1 METEQTMEQRLGVE
15 LEVLRRCILFRNM
28 TDEEIRSA
36 LEAVSARRAGY
47 ARRAVIGQD
56 GDPLEEVALI
66 LSGNLHLTHADAA
79 GNSNLMD
86 VLGPGDTLGVLN
98 AVGGYRLHSTITAAS
113 AAELLFFR
121 VDKLLRANRLTDP
134 GQIRFVQNLT
144 LVVAQKA
151 QRLTKKLEDSIRR
164 TTRERLQDYLSAQY
178 HKAGSRTFVIP
189 LNRQDLADFLFVD
202 RSAMSNE
209 LCKMRDEGLLKF
221 EKSRFELLV
230 QMPITDHEPDPN
242 EECPIHIP
250 KPPRL
255 MQPGGFLRRYRH
267 PLLRAAGPP
276 GPRFRLRVQG
286 PCLRARTRWRAWQGA
301 VRAWWRKAPAATKKC
316 RQKERPSELR
326 KGVL

>member
-1 METEQTMEQRLGVE
+1 MKQNNVKQEYRLRYGMPEQKGGTGMETEQTMEQRLGVE
-15 LEVLRRCILFRNM
+15 LETLRHCILFRNM

-36 LEAVSARRAGY
+36 LAAVNARRASY

-98 AVGGYRLHSTITAAS
+98 AVGGYRLHSTITAAT
-113 AAELLFFR
+113 AAEVLFFR

-144 LVVAQKA
+144 LAVAQKA

-230 QMPITDHEPDPN
+230 QMPITDQEPDPN
-242 EECPIHIP
+242 EE
-250 KPPRL
+250 
-255 MQPGGFLRRYRH
+255 
-267 PLLRAAGPP
+267 
-276 GPRFRLRVQG
+276 
-286 PCLRARTRWRAWQGA
+286 
-301 VRAWWRKAPAATKKC
+301 
-316 RQKERPSELR
+316 
-326 KGVL
+326 

>member
-1 METEQTMEQRLGVE
+1 MKQNNVKQKYRLRYGMPEQKGGTGMETEQTMEQRLGVE
-15 LEVLRRCILFRNM
+15 LETLRHCILFRNM

-36 LEAVSARRAGY
+36 LAAVSARRASY
-47 ARRAVIGQD
+47 ARRAVIRQD

-98 AVGGYRLHSTITAAS
+98 AVGGYRLHSTITAAT
-113 AAELLFFR
+113 AAEVLFFR

-144 LVVAQKA
+144 LAVAQKA

-242 EECPIHIP
+242 EE
-250 KPPRL
+250 
-255 MQPGGFLRRYRH
+255 
-267 PLLRAAGPP
+267 
-276 GPRFRLRVQG
+276 
-286 PCLRARTRWRAWQGA
+286 
-301 VRAWWRKAPAATKKC
+301 
-316 RQKERPSELR
+316 
-326 KGVL
+326 

>member
-1 METEQTMEQRLGVE
+1 MKQNNVKQEYRLRYGMPEQKGGTGMETEQTMEQRLGVE
-15 LEVLRRCILFRNM
+15 LETLRHCILFRNM

-36 LEAVSARRAGY
+36 LAAVNARRASY

-98 AVGGYRLHSTITAAS
+98 AVGGYRLHSTITAAT
-113 AAELLFFR
+113 AAEVLFFR

-144 LVVAQKA
+144 LAVAQKA

-242 EECPIHIP
+242 EE
-250 KPPRL
+250 
-255 MQPGGFLRRYRH
+255 
-267 PLLRAAGPP
+267 
-276 GPRFRLRVQG
+276 
-286 PCLRARTRWRAWQGA
+286 
-301 VRAWWRKAPAATKKC
+301 
-316 RQKERPSELR
+316 
-326 KGVL
+326 

>member
-1 METEQTMEQRLGVE
+1 MKQNNVKQEYRLRYGMPEQKGGTGMETEQTMEQRLGVE
-15 LEVLRRCILFRNM
+15 LETLRHCILFRNM

-36 LEAVSARRAGY
+36 LAAVNARRASY

-98 AVGGYRLHSTITAAS
+98 AVGGYRLHSTITAAT
-113 AAELLFFR
+113 AAEVLFFR

-144 LVVAQKA
+144 LAVAQKA

-230 QMPITDHEPDPN
+230 QMPITDDEPDPN
-242 EECPIHIP
+242 QE
-250 KPPRL
+250 
-255 MQPGGFLRRYRH
+255 
-267 PLLRAAGPP
+267 
-276 GPRFRLRVQG
+276 
-286 PCLRARTRWRAWQGA
+286 
-301 VRAWWRKAPAATKKC
+301 
-316 RQKERPSELR
+316 
-326 KGVL
+326 

>member
-1 METEQTMEQRLGVE
+1 MKQNNVKQEYRRRYGMPEQKGGTGMETEQTMEQRLGVE
-15 LEVLRRCILFRNM
+15 LEALRRCILFRNM

-36 LEAVSARRAGY
+36 LEAVGARRASF

-56 GDPLEEVALI
+56 GDALEEVALI
-66 LSGNLHLTHADAA
+66 LSGNLHLAHADAA

-98 AVGGYRLHSTITAAS
+98 AVGGYRLHSTITAAT
-113 AAELLFFR
+113 AAEMLFFR

-144 LVVAQKA
+144 LAVAQKA

-242 EECPIHIP
+242 EE
-250 KPPRL
+250 
-255 MQPGGFLRRYRH
+255 
-267 PLLRAAGPP
+267 
-276 GPRFRLRVQG
+276 
-286 PCLRARTRWRAWQGA
+286 
-301 VRAWWRKAPAATKKC
+301 
-316 RQKERPSELR
+316 
-326 KGVL
+326 

>member
-1 METEQTMEQRLGVE
+1 MKQNNVKQEYRLRYGMPEQKGGTGMETEQTMEQRLGVE
-15 LEVLRRCILFRNM
+15 LETLRHCILFRNM

-36 LEAVSARRAGY
+36 LAAVSARRASS

-113 AAELLFFR
+113 VAEMLFFR

-144 LVVAQKA
+144 LAVAQKA

-230 QMPITDHEPDPN
+230 QMPITDDEPDPN
-242 EECPIHIP
+242 EE
-250 KPPRL
+250 
-255 MQPGGFLRRYRH
+255 
-267 PLLRAAGPP
+267 
-276 GPRFRLRVQG
+276 
-286 PCLRARTRWRAWQGA
+286 
-301 VRAWWRKAPAATKKC
+301 
-316 RQKERPSELR
+316 
-326 KGVL
+326 